1 MSQVNAT
8 NETKEEVVVNNEE
21 IIMRGRLYSSIK
33 PNEASCFT
41 IMAIV
46 LWVLSAIVVIV
57 ALLIGV
63 SPELL
68 VMIVSI
74 SIMTAILGVFL
85 FAFGKMIKVQ
95 TAILY
100 KLSSVL
106 KEIKSSNK

>member
-1 MSQVNAT
+1 MNQVNAT
-8 NETKEEVVVNNEE
+8 TETKEAVVNNEE

-41 IMAIV
+41 IWAII
-46 LWVLSAIVVIV
+46 LWVLSAIGV
-57 ALLIGV
+57 AVSLLIGV
-63 SPELL
+63 SFELL
-68 VMIVSI
+68 VIIVGI

-106 KEIKSSNK
+106 KEIKLSNK